1 MNEFPIT
8 LDSELCKT
16 LTCLPE
22 KFVVDLAN
30 GIDVVR
36 DHSRTLKDQSFLE
49 RLKSG
54 LNGENTRR
62 QQSINNSLVDGIEG
76 SLRWL
81 TELTE
86 SVAKSNF
93 AIVQVNDRVNKLMYN
108 SAKIANFASDTR
120 QKLVDFQQK
129 INSRFL
135 TLEEE
140 TKRIDLMQQGR
151 IHLDQVMHRWQA
163 GKFRCFSLSGRAYVF
178 LEELRWGEFGDL
190 VRESHQQQL
199 IKLIDELTNRMTIQ
213 LAEDAKADITA
224 RLSSEYWLQGTDDI
238 SFKDGIAFLGDYYS
252 ARLHPIVYATTQ
264 TEQALP
270 LGMPRRCTA
279 ERLASAMVREVFG
292 EAA

>member
-1 MNEFPIT
+1 MNKSPIT
-8 LDSELCKT
+8 RDSELCQT

-22 KFVVDLAN
+22 KFIVDLAN

-36 DHSRTLKDQSFLE
+36 DHTHTLQEQSFME

-54 LNGENTRR
+54 LSGDNTRR
-62 QQSINNSLVDGIEG
+62 QQSINASLADGIES

-93 AIVQVNDRVNKLMYN
+93 AIVQVNDRLNTLMRN
-108 SAKIANFASDTR
+108 SAQIANFSADTR

-129 INSRFL
+129 INSQFL

-140 TKRIDLMQQGR
+140 MKRIDLMQKGR
-151 IHLDQVMHRWQA
+151 IHLEQVMHRWQA

-190 VRESHQQQL
+190 IRDSHQQQL
-199 IKLIDELTNRMTIQ
+199 TKLIDELTNRMTIQ
-213 LAEDAKADITA
+213 LAEDAKTDITA
-224 RLSSEYWLQGTDDI
+224 RLPSECWLQGTENI
-238 SFKDGIAFLGDYYS
+238 SFRDGIAFLGNNYS

-264 TEQALP
+264 TEQTLP

-279 ERLASAMVREVFG
+279 ERLADAMVSEVFG